1 MNTQRYLVRRRCD
14 PRRRDRL
21 RRTVAVATAVPL
33 LALTAACSTGN
44 SHHSSSSGKRHSSHS
59 SGVSKEKDHRG
70 GSGGS
75 GRIGGSQGSTAGP
88 TSRQLVRA
96 LLREG
101 DVPGVRPQADKGLK
115 PDDTL
120 RADRA
125 ACQPV
130 ADLLGS
136 RSPAP
141 RLAQARTTLI
151 QTSGRSSTVITVNLA
166 SYHRGGAQRVL
177 STVREALRD
186 CTAFTATAGDGS
198 TARYQVK
205 QVSPQPKAGNEA
217 LAFDVLTSQRQAGR
231 QFVPL
236 RATLMRSSGHTATLL
251 SFDPL
256 RHQPAAVD
264 QKVLDKQHEKL
275 SRVPRR

>member
-1 MNTQRYLVRRRCD
+1 MNTQRHLVRRRRD
-14 PRRRDRL
+14 PRRHGRL
-21 RRTVAVATAVPL
+21 RRTLAVATAVPL
-33 LALTAACSTGN
+33 LALTAACGTGN
-44 SHHSSSSGKRHSSHS
+44 SHHSSSSGKRDGGHSG
-59 SGVSKEKDHRG
+59 GVSKEKDHRG
-70 GSGGS
+70 DS
-75 GRIGGSQGSTAGP
+75 GRIGDSRGGTARP

-115 PDDTL
+115 PDDKL

-136 RSPAP
+136 RSSVP

-151 QTSGRSSTVITVNLA
+151 QTSGRGSTVITVNLA
-166 SYHRGGAQRVL
+166 SYHRGGAERML

-217 LAFDVLTSQRQAGR
+217 LAFDVLTSQRQAGK

-251 SFDPL
+251 SFAPL